1 MTSIADRVREVRST
15 LKLSQ
20 REFSRRINI
29 SQSMYCEIENGAIEC
44 KERYLKLISSEF
56 GVSQDWIRTGVGDIF
71 SIPPPDARLD
81 YVTEIFKQ
89 FDPETQDEV
98 LGILKSLLKIHG
110 KKKK

>member
-1 MTSIADRVREVRST
+1 VTSIADRIKAVRSA

-29 SQSMYCEIENGAIEC
+29 SQSLYCDIENGAFEC

-56 GVSQDWIRTGVGDIF
+56 GVNQDWIRVGNGDMF

-81 YVTEIFKQ
+81 YVVEIFKQ
-89 FDPETQDEV
+89 FDTETQDEV

-110 KKKK
+110 RK